1 MRIVAVALLAALAAL
16 ASATHAW
23 AADPVN
29 AAATVGRASITVGDR
44 IDLSVVVDAQSG
56 FSVSDPTIARQI
68 GDFEIVE
75 DRAST
80 KSTRPSGVRFT
91 FRYVITAWTVGD
103 HTLPP
108 IEVAYVAPDGS
119 SGVARTDPVAVRVTS
134 VITANDD
141 PSNIK
146 PLKPQ
151 LALPEPAWVRIE
163 RIVLGA
169 AGVVAATALAA
180 LLFWYLLRR
189 RNAAP
194 DAGRLTPAQRTLREL
209 DALAEERLPEHGRT
223 AEHYERLAASLR
235 RYVVERFGVEPGR
248 TSREV
253 RDALERAGLDRTQA
267 ASIFEILQEADEVRF
282 RHSTPYPA
290 HAQNAVRSA
299 LEIVRRAASAEEYE
313 IAALQP
319 Q

>member
-1 MRIVAVALLAALAAL
+1 MRLLAAAVVAAL
-16 ASATHAW
+16 AVLGGAAPARAAEPVSAAVTL
-23 AADPVN
+23 DR
-29 AAATVGRASITVGDR
+29 TSITVGDR
-44 IDLSVVVDAQSG
+44 VDLSVVVDAQPG
-56 FSVSDPTIARQI
+56 YAVSDPTVARQI

-103 HTLPP
+103 HVLPP
-108 IEVAYVAPDGS
+108 IEIAYVSPDGS
-119 SGVARTDPVAVRVTS
+119 SGVARTDQVAVHVTS

-141 PSNIK
+141 PTSIK

-151 LALPEPAWVRIE
+151 LAFPESAWVRVE
-163 RIVLGA
+163 RVVLGVAGVLGA
-169 AGVVAATALAA
+169 TAFAA

-189 RNAAP
+189 RAIVAQEEH
-194 DAGRLTPAQRTLREL
+194 LTPAQRTLRDL
-209 DALAEERLPEHGRT
+209 DVLAEERLPEHGRT
-223 AEHYERLAASLR
+223 AEHYDRLAVSLR

-253 RDALERAGLDRTQA
+253 REALERAGLDRTQA
-267 ASIFEILQEADEVRF
+267 AAIYEILREADEVRF

>member
-1 MRIVAVALLAALAAL
+1 MRVLAAALLVVLAALAVAGP
-16 ASATHAW
+16 AA

-29 AAATVGRASITVGDR
+29 AAVTLDRASITVGDR
-44 IDLSVVVDAQSG
+44 INLSIVVDAQPG
-56 FSVSDPTIARQI
+56 YAVSDPTVARQI

-91 FRYVITAWTVGD
+91 FRYVITAWTVGE
-103 HTLPP
+103 HALPP
-108 IEVAYVAPDGS
+108 IDIAYLAPDGS
-119 SGVARTDPVAVRVTS
+119 AGVARTDEIAVHVTS
-134 VITANDD
+134 VITPNDD
-141 PSNIK
+141 PTNIK

-151 LALPEPAWVRIE
+151 LALPESTWLKVE
-163 RIVLGA
+163 RIVLGV
-169 AGVVAATALAA
+169 AGAVAVTALAA

-189 RNAAP
+189 RNIVV
-194 DAGRLTPAQRTLREL
+194 AGERLTPAQRAVRDLGV
-209 DALAEERLPEHGRT
+209 LADERLPENGRT
-223 AEHYERLAASLR
+223 AEHYDRLASSLR
-235 RYVVERFGVEPGR
+235 RYVVERFGIEPGR

-267 ASIFEILQEADEVRF
+267 AAIFEILREADEVRF
-282 RHSTPYPA
+282 RHSSPYPA

-299 LEIVRRAASAEEYE
+299 LEIVRRAASADEYE